1 MFAPCDESAKEAARH
16 ESNEKS
22 GPVREVGPVADVRRF
37 WLAGESSALA
47 AGPDGSAPAAKTV
60 VSGDVSLAAPEHDE
74 KLAVQAAAQ
83 ATSPVVRTV
92 AVGMDAGDYTETVT
106 CDYTPVY
113 VDDRFG
119 GYCYVLDDAVWL
131 PADAFAEM
139 LGLESDTVT
148 DGDTETVTVDGAD
161 IAATYGETYYTA
173 NGRCFYAPDGVYA
186 LDGEVVLPLADLEKI
201 FGVTAAFSADNT
213 SLRVDASEQALLE
226 SGESYYGARD
236 VYWLSHIINAEA
248 GNQPMDGQIAVGN
261 VVLNRV
267 ADERFPNSV
276 KEVVFDRRGGVA
288 QFSPTADG
296 RISLTPDEDAELAAK
311 LAFEGYDPVG
321 ESLYFINPSACNAS
335 WFNSRLTYTATT
347 GDHVRQCSRPHG
359 DSCGRFFMTGD
370 EGAPL
375 FRAAG
380 KSTGMSLDRFRN
392 FGYDRKITTPKEVRA
407 CTTTGLRT
415 TMRSACCAAASAGCW
430 TSCSAARWSSRCCSC
445 CRSPSWCS
453 VRTISA
459 ATTPR

>member
-1 MFAPCDESAKEAARH
+1 MNRTKKAGLSV
-16 ESNEKS
+16 KS
-22 GPVREVGPVADVRRF
+22 GLSLMCIVCLLCGLLCGFF

-47 AGPDGSAPAAKTV
+47 AGPDGSAPAAKAV
-60 VSGDVSLAAPEHDE
+60 VSGDVSLAAPERDE

-201 FGVTAAFSADNT
+201 FGVTAVLSEDHT
-213 SLRVDASEQALLE
+213 GLRVDASEQALLE

-335 WFNSRLTYTATT
+335 WFNSRLTYTATI
-347 GDHVRQCSRPHG
+347 GDHVFYASTSFTHNSCT
-359 DSCGRFFMTGD
+359 DSTAARTETRAGGFSWLPVIVGF
-370 EGAPL
+370 APL
-375 FRAAG
+375 PARDWTRAGECDKMAATDHFWRQAWTNFCARGLPRWVCRSTRRRWPVFRHITRC
-380 KSTGMSLDRFRN
+380 ST
-392 FGYDRKITTPKEVRA
+392 
-407 CTTTGLRT
+407 
-415 TMRSACCAAASAGCW
+415 
-430 TSCSAARWSSRCCSC
+430 SAARS
-445 CRSPSWCS
+445 
-453 VRTISA
+453 
-459 ATTPR
+459 